1 MSESSANTA
10 ARGQRSVK
18 VGTVTKNRM
27 DKSVVVRVDR
37 TIKHDRYKRY
47 VKRSSRYMA
56 HDEANACQ
64 VGDTVEIVESRP
76 LSLRKRWRVRRIVR
90 SSVSAAGLSS
100 AAGGATDGETGS

>member
-1 MSESSANTA
+1 VTIQTETEKPVRRRASRT
-10 ARGQRSVK
+10 GV
-18 VGTVTKNRM
+18 VTKDKM

-47 VKRSSRYMA
+47 IRRTSRFMA
-56 HDEANACQ
+56 HDENNDCR

-90 SSVSAAGLSS
+90 SAVGSAS
-100 AAGGATDGETGS
+100 TVGSGKK